1 MFPTASTQVQD
12 CWQEMWPYGEFLLP
26 QLKEM
31 LQLKNLQLLQ
41 ERAWLKI
48 MQKTLWMLSLVCN
61 KLKLP
66 WKLQA
71 IPLRSQGNKGD

>member
-1 MFPTASTQVQD
+1 
-12 CWQEMWPYGEFLLP
+12 MWPYGEFLLP

-41 ERAWLKI
+41 ERALLKI
-48 MQKTLWMLSLVCN
+48 MQKTLWMLLLVCN

-66 WKLQA
+66 
-71 IPLRSQGNKGD
+71 